1 MSRKLISESE
11 NPGFFFVGFQEGN
24 QRKNEVHN
32 GIIKTLV
39 IEGGGCLLIVCLNV
53 CLHSFWLTTVKL
65 VQNE

>member
-39 IEGGGCLLIVCLNV
+39 IEGGMSSNCLFKCLSSLFLAHH
-53 CLHSFWLTTVKL
+53 CESCSK
-65 VQNE
+65 

>member
-39 IEGGGCLLIVCLNV
+39 IEVEMSSNCLLKCLSLFSLAHY
-53 CLHSFWLTTVKL
+53 CEACSK
-65 VQNE
+65 

>member
-32 GIIKTLV
+32 VIIKTLV
-39 IEGGGCLLIVCLNV
+39 IEGEISSNCLLKCLS
-53 CLHSFWLTTVKL
+53 SFFLAHHCEACSK
-65 VQNE
+65 